1 MTKVKAQLRTNLKGL
16 KKIDMK
22 SIIKSVYYRLNGWHK
37 ASVKELIE
45 HLK

>member
-1 MTKVKAQLRTNLKGL
+1 MTKVKAQLRTNLKSL

-22 SIIKSVYYRLNGWHK
+22 SIIKSRWYK